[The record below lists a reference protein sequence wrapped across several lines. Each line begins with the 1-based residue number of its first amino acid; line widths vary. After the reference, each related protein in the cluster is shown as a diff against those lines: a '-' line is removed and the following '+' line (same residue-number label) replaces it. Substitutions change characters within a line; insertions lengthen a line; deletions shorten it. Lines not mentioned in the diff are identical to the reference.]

1 MQPLVKL
8 RRGAGQEP
16 VPLNAT
22 VLEPAMPDT
31 ATSDDADGA
40 SVPHADAPR
49 VYVETFGC
57 QMNEADSALI
67 VGQLRRAGYRSVSGP
82 EDADVVLV
90 NTCAVREKAEARVYG
105 RTSQL
110 LQYRERNPRLIIGIT
125 GCMAEHLREK
135 LETTAPHVSI
145 VAGPDA
151 YRDIATLVDKARR
164 GERAI
169 DVHLDKTEVYEGL
182 DGVPNDDGV
191 SGFVT
196 IQRGCDKF
204 CTFCVVPFT
213 RGRERGVPP
222 REVLR
227 QVRTLVDHGYREVTL
242 LGQTV
247 NSYRYEDVEFADLL
261 RAVARTPGLARV
273 RFTSPYPR
281 DFSDRVIDV
290 MASEP
295 TLCPYVHMPV
305 QSGSDAVLERM
316 KRGYDRREFVDLV
329 ARLRQAIPDIAI
341 STDLLVG
348 FCGETVAQHEETL
361 SLMDE
366 VRFDFAFMFRYSDR
380 DITYAAKKLSDD
392 VPEEE
397 KIRRLQEVI
406 ERQEGHTRA
415 AHDRRVGTV
424 QEILVS
430 GTAKRGDALVGRTR
444 HFQNAILPLDA
455 AKPGELVELTVT
467 RSTGHSLV
475 MAPRARD

>member
-1 MQPLVKL
+1 V
-8 RRGAGQEP
+8 RASD
-16 VPLNAT
+16 VPA
-22 VLEPAMPDT
+22 LEPN
-31 ATSDDADGA
+31 
-40 SVPHADAPR
+40 APR

-82 EDADVVLV
+82 EEADVVLV

-110 LQYRERNPRLIIGIT
+110 LQYRERNPGLVIGIT
-125 GCMAEHLREK
+125 GCMAEHLRDK
-135 LETTAPHVSI
+135 LETTAPHVAI

-151 YRDIATLVDKARR
+151 YRDIATLVDKAR
-164 GERAI
+164 GGQRAV
-169 DVHLDKTEVYEGL
+169 DVHLDKSEVYEGL
-182 DGVPNDDGV
+182 DGVPDDDGV
-191 SGFVT
+191 SSFVT

-227 QVRTLVDHGYREVTL
+227 QVRTLVDRGYREITL

-247 NSYRYEDVEFADLL
+247 NSYAYEDVEFAELL
-261 RAVARTPGLARV
+261 RTVARTSGLARV

-329 ARLRQAIPDIAI
+329 ARLRRAIPDLAI

-348 FCGETVAQHEETL
+348 FCGETVEQHAETL
-361 SLMDE
+361 SLVDE
-366 VRFDFAFMFRYSDR
+366 LCFDFAFMFRYSDR

-397 KIRRLQEVI
+397 KIRRLQEII
-406 ERQEGHTRA
+406 ERQERHTRA
-415 AHDRRVGTV
+415 AHDQRVGTRQQV
-424 QEILVS
+424 LVS

-444 HFQNAILPLDA
+444 HFQNALLPLGVA
-455 AKPGELVELTVT
+455 APGELVDLTVA

-475 MAPRARD
+475 MSSPEGDERSP